1 MNIIIIG
8 AGDIGYHLCSKLTED
23 NNNCTLIESDPK
35 VAQKAIDQLDA
46 HVIIGSGTSLK
57 ILKSANIEN
66 TNIFI
71 SVTQNDELNLIAC
84 LIAKKNGV
92 ETTIARIRNPEYSNM
107 KSTDF
112 GVDLIIHPEM
122 EVANAVV
129 RLVKQSSATDF
140 IEFENGKIKVIG
152 IRIDGEFYYNAYS
165 LIELN
170 KVLPGIPLRI
180 LAIKRSE
187 KTIIPKGNDV
197 VLSGDQIYVVC
208 SSQHHKETLKFFGK
222 SNAKIDNVMIVGG
235 GLVGEYI
242 AKVLEKKTSVK
253 ILESNEKK
261 ANLLAQNLN
270 KSLVIHA
277 DGTDID
283 LLLSEDLSEMDEF
296 IAVSGDD
303 ETNIITSMIANQNN
317 VPRRIIMVKN
327 VDYIRMT
334 NAIGVDSILCKP
346 LISVNVIRQF
356 IRRKKYTFFAEIPG
370 CDAVVL
376 ELVAK
381 DNSKI
386 TKKVL
391 SEIKIPNNV
400 IFGAILKKNNQ
411 FEIPTGNTQ
420 VQANDKVIVFYLP
433 GVLKEI
439 EKLF

>member
-1 MNIIIIG
+1 
-8 AGDIGYHLCSKLTED
+8 
-23 NNNCTLIESDPK
+23 
-35 VAQKAIDQLDA
+35 
-46 HVIIGSGTSLK
+46 
-57 ILKSANIEN
+57 
-66 TNIFI
+66 
-71 SVTQNDELNLIAC
+71 
-84 LIAKKNGV
+84 
-92 ETTIARIRNPEYSNM
+92 
-107 KSTDF
+107 
-112 GVDLIIHPEM
+112 
-122 EVANAVV
+122 
-129 RLVKQSSATDF
+129 
-140 IEFENGKIKVIG
+140 
-152 IRIDGEFYYNAYS
+152 
-165 LIELN
+165 
-170 KVLPGIPLRI
+170 
-180 LAIKRSE
+180 
-187 KTIIPKGNDV
+187 
-197 VLSGDQIYVVC
+197 
-208 SSQHHKETLKFFGK
+208 
-222 SNAKIDNVMIVGG
+222 MIVGG